1 MMIEPVTHSLSYPS
15 TSNIASHVNLAELF
29 LIKIGIVG
37 KTNAGKTTFFN
48 AATLLTAEVS
58 NYPFTTKKPNIGQ
71 AYVNAM
77 CVCRELG
84 VKDNPKNSSCING
97 SRFIPIQL
105 IDLPGLIKG
114 SWKGKGLGT
123 RFLSVASQAD
133 ALIHIADASG
143 SVDSDGKLTKPGMGN
158 PVADINDIEEEL
170 VRWFAKSIE
179 KTIKKIKKY
188 PKKSTSG
195 QGLLERDLAGL
206 NITSEHITR
215 ALEKTLSTSDLG
227 KWTRD
232 DIWNFAENVR
242 EISKPTVIVANKM
255 DLYPAEKN
263 YEKLV
268 EEFGQAFVTP
278 ASSDAELAL
287 RRAEQKG
294 YVEYVPGEED
304 FRVRN
309 REKLTVEQREALVY
323 VEKRVFSKLI
333 RTGVQFA
340 LNTCVFKLLSMNT
353 IYPVDDDD
361 NLSDKKGNVLP
372 DVHLLPYNASVK
384 DLAGHIHSQ
393 LAKTMIYAVDART
406 KIRLPVD
413 YRLKD
418 RDVIRIIAAT
428 KGKEP
433 R

>member
-1 MMIEPVTHSLSYPS
+1 
-15 TSNIASHVNLAELF
+15 

-48 AATLLTAEVS
+48 AATLLDAEVS
-58 NYPFTTKKPNIGQ
+58 NYPFTTKKPNVGQ
-71 AYVNAM
+71 AYVKTL

-84 VKDNPKNSSCING
+84 MKDNPRNSSCING
-97 SRFIPIQL
+97 FRFVTIQL

-114 SWKGKGLGT
+114 SWMGKGLGT
-123 RFLSVASQAD
+123 QFLSVASQAD
-133 ALIHIADASG
+133 ALIHIVDASG

-158 PVADINDIEEEL
+158 PVADIYDIEEEL

-179 KTIKKIKKY
+179 KTIEKIKKH
-188 PKKSTSG
+188 PKKGMSG
-195 QGLLERDLAGL
+195 QALLERDLAGL
-206 NITSEHITR
+206 KITSEHITR
-215 ALEKTLSTSDLG
+215 SLEKSTLSASPPG

-232 DIWNFAENVR
+232 DIWEFAKNLR
-242 EISKPTVIVANKM
+242 EISKPTIIVANKM

-268 EEFGQAFVTP
+268 EEFGRAFVTP
-278 ASSDAELAL
+278 AASDAELAL

-294 YVEYVPGEED
+294 YVEYVPGEEH

-309 REKLTVEQREALVY
+309 REKLSVEQREAFVY

-333 RTGVQFA
+333 RTGIQFA
-340 LNTCVFKLLSMNT
+340 LNTCVFKLLSMNAV
-353 IYPVDDDD
+353 YPVEDDEK
-361 NLSDKKGNVLP
+361 LSDKMGNVLP
-372 DVHLLPYNASVK
+372 DVFLLPYNSSVK
-384 DLAGHIHSQ
+384 DLAGQIHSQ

-413 YRLKD
+413 YQLKD

-428 KGKEP
+428 KRK
-433 R
+433 RT

>member
-1 MMIEPVTHSLSYPS
+1 
-15 TSNIASHVNLAELF
+15 

-48 AATLLTAEVS
+48 AATLLDAEVS
-58 NYPFTTKKPNIGQ
+58 NYPFTTKKPNVGQ
-71 AYVNAM
+71 AYVKTM

-84 VKDNPKNSSCING
+84 MKDNPRNSSCING
-97 SRFIPIQL
+97 FRFVPIQL

-114 SWKGKGLGT
+114 SWMGKGLGT
-123 RFLSVASQAD
+123 QFLSVASQAD
-133 ALIHIADASG
+133 ALIHIVDASG

-158 PVADINDIEEEL
+158 PVADIYDIEEEL

-179 KTIKKIKKY
+179 KTIEKIKKH
-188 PKKSTSG
+188 PKKGMSG
-195 QGLLERDLAGL
+195 QALLERDLAGL
-206 NITSEHITR
+206 KITSEHITKS
-215 ALEKTLSTSDLG
+215 LEKSTLSASPPG

-232 DIWNFAENVR
+232 DIWEFSKNLR
-242 EISKPTVIVANKM
+242 EISKPTIIVANKM

-268 EEFGQAFVTP
+268 EEFGRAFVTP
-278 ASSDAELAL
+278 AASDAELAL

-294 YVEYVPGEED
+294 YVEYVPGEEH
-304 FRVRN
+304 FRVRD
-309 REKLTVEQREALVY
+309 REKLSVEQREAFVY

-340 LNTCVFKLLSMNT
+340 LNTCVFKLLSMNAV
-353 IYPVDDDD
+353 YPVEDDEK
-361 NLSDKKGNVLP
+361 LADKMGNVLP
-372 DVHLLPYNASVK
+372 DVFLLPYNSSVK
-384 DLAGHIHSQ
+384 DLAGQIHSQ
-393 LAKTMIYAVDART
+393 LAKTVIYAVDART

-428 KGKEP
+428 KVKKT
-433 R
+433 